1 MRRDKL
7 RSIRNRLLLRAL
19 AAWAAIALSGRAA
32 PAADVPAETR
42 RVLVVSSFGSR
53 FAPFDALAAVL
64 RTEIVRA
71 APGPVEFLEVPMEAA
86 RYEEPGEER
95 TFADYLA
102 AIVANRHLDLI
113 VTVGAPPARLI
124 ARSASRFA
132 SVPTLMMGLD
142 RRQVPKE
149 TAPNQVVVP
158 IALDLPAGPEN
169 ILRLLPETGRIAVVV
184 GRSPLER
191 FWKAEAE
198 REFAPLSSR
207 VSIEWFDAL
216 SLEQMASRA
225 AALPPHSAI
234 LYGVLEVDAANVPHE
249 QDQGLARLR
258 ASSNAPL
265 FGYFESQLGRGI
277 VGGPLI
283 PIEREGRRSAA
294 IALALLRGETPSSL
308 KVSAP
313 EPVRPAYD
321 WRELRRWD
329 IPEERLPAG
338 SEILFRPPSLWQAYR
353 RPVLFGVALAAIEA
367 LLIAALLAQRARRR
381 RAEEQ
386 VHALNHR
393 LLTAQEDERK
403 AIARELHDDFS
414 QRLARLAMDAARLEY
429 AAAVPLESR
438 APAPMRDELARLSED
453 ANALAY
459 QLHPSTLDDLGL
471 AEALRTE
478 CERFSRLE
486 AIPVALDV
494 DGAEPGMPRDTALC
508 LFRIAQEGLRNVAR
522 HAKARS
528 VSLSCRPQRGGLEL
542 TLKDDGVGFRAQ
554 RRPGRPSLGLASMRE
569 RVEVIGGRFR
579 VDSAP
584 GQGTVVQAWAP
595 VDARAS

>member
-1 MRRDKL
+1 
-7 RSIRNRLLLRAL
+7 
-19 AAWAAIALSGRAA
+19 
-32 PAADVPAETR
+32 
-42 RVLVVSSFGSR
+42 
-53 FAPFDALAAVL
+53 VL

-71 APGPVEFLEVPMEAA
+71 SPGPVEFLEVPMEAA

-95 TFADYLA
+95 AFAEYLA
-102 AIVANRHLDLI
+102 AIVANRRLDLI
-113 VTVGAPPARLI
+113 VTVGAPPARLL
-124 ARSASRFA
+124 ARSAPLFGA
-132 SVPTLMMGLD
+132 VPTLLMGLD
-142 RRQVPKE
+142 RRQIPKE
-149 TAPNQVVVP
+149 TAPNQVAAP
-158 IALDLPAGPEN
+158 ISLDLPAGPEN

-198 REFAPLSSR
+198 REFAPLSGR
-207 VSIEWFDAL
+207 VAIEWFDAL
-216 SLEQMASRA
+216 SLEQMESRA

-258 ASSNAPL
+258 AASNAPL

-294 IALALLRGETPSSL
+294 LALALLRGEAPSSL
-308 KVSAP
+308 RVPAP
-313 EPVRPAYD
+313 EPVRAAYD
-321 WRELRRWD
+321 WRELRRWN
-329 IPEERLPAG
+329 IPEERLPRG
-338 SEILFRPPSLWQAYR
+338 SEVLFRPPSLWLAYR
-353 RPVLFGVALAAIEA
+353 RPVLFGVGIVALEA
-367 LLIAALLAQRARRR
+367 LLIAGLLAQRARRR
-381 RAEEQ
+381 RAERQ
-386 VHALNHR
+386 VHELNRR

-414 QRLARLAMDAARLEY
+414 QRLARMAMDAARLEY
-429 AAAVPLESR
+429 AAAVPLEGR
-438 APAPMRDELARLSED
+438 AHAPMRDELARLSED

-486 AIPVALDV
+486 SIPVALDV

-528 VSLSCRPQRGGLEL
+528 VSLSCRAESGGFEL
-542 TLKDDGVGFRAQ
+542 TLRDDGVGFRAP
-554 RRPGRPSLGLASMRE
+554 RRRGRPSLGLASMRE
-569 RVEVIGGRFR
+569 RVEVLGGRFR

-584 GQGTVVQAWAP
+584 GQGTILHAWAP
-595 VDARAS
+595 RDAGPS